1 MILSGKMIEKEVKKG
16 NIIISIFNQNQLNPN
31 SYDLRLDYDIGWYDL
46 GNEKE
51 YWNTDGKPFYLDV
64 KKENEFIKFKMTKS
78 GYLLYPNRLYLCK
91 TIEYTKTD
99 KYIPMINGKSS
110 LGRLGLFIHVTAGY
124 GDIGF
129 SGHWT
134 LELYCIHPIK
144 IYPEMKIC
152 QIQFSE
158 IKGDYELYHGKYID
172 QKNIE
177 SSKMYQSFK

>member
-1 MILSGKMIEKEVKKG
+1 MILSGKMIKEEVENK
-16 NIIISIFNQNQLNPN
+16 NIIISYFNESQLNPN
-31 SYDLRLDYDIGWYDL
+31 SYDLRLDYEIGFYICDL
-46 GNEKE
+46 
-51 YWNTDGKPFYLDV
+51 LDV
-64 KKENEFIKFKMTKS
+64 KKKNNFKKIKMEKS
-78 GYLLYPNRLYLCK
+78 GYILNPGKLYLCK

-129 SGHWT
+129 SGNWT
-134 LELYCIHPIK
+134 LELYSIHSIK

-158 IKGDYELYHGKYID
+158 IKGDYELYNGKYYD
-172 QKNIE
+172 QKFIE
-177 SSKMYQSFK
+177 SSKMYENFVK